1 VLVLGDDLG
10 FYDTQIYNPTS
21 PTPNLKSLAE
31 QGVRL
36 DRHCECAAT
45 RAAAQS
51 AALRADATT
60 DCKLNR
66 LLACVPPRPAD
77 VFRYCSPTRRS
88 MLSGRFPNHITSV
101 QPDGANLCS
110 DFLPLAATLLS
121 EKLTSGAETRP
132 LFCFV
137 ETSFYTKSRA
147 FAKTGSGITPET
159 LKSGRICRRLR
170 LALCWQGP
178 SRLRD
183 HGPPAGAK
191 NDTVKAIYTLKMH
204 VFTKTGSGQT

>member
-1 VLVLGDDLG
+1 MFSASAVALPMLLLATLLSTTSAAGAGAGAGTGSSNAAAAAAAPRPHLVLVLGDDLG

-121 EKLTSGAETRP
+121 EKLTSGA
-132 LFCFV
+132 
-137 ETSFYTKSRA
+137 
-147 FAKTGSGITPET
+147 G
-159 LKSGRICRRLR
+159 
-170 LALCWQGP
+170 
-178 SRLRD
+178 
-183 HGPPAGAK
+183 
-191 NDTVKAIYTLKMH
+191 
-204 VFTKTGSGQT
+204 